1 MIQKLFSNYVNS
13 FIFFDRKSTQTF
25 PLIQELKPKKNL
37 KKTESDRSLYLKN
50 NITLLYTQ
58 FAGILSILFVKAK
71 DLRHWL
77 WTRRLL
83 VPVSFIPVYSLII
96 EILLF
101 IYLNLFV

>member
-1 MIQKLFSNYVNS
+1 MIQKLFSYYVNS

-37 KKTESDRSLYLKN
+37 KKTESGRSLYLKN

-58 FAGILSILFVKAK
+58 CAGILSILFVKTK

-77 WTRRLL
+77 WTGRLL